1 MSKNRTYR
9 ALRCVER
16 PSAETSLRGARKE
29 PDGTKWAVA
38 AGVAGLIG
46 VLALVN
52 FIMKPKK

>member
-9 ALRCVER
+9 ALRCVDR
-16 PSAETSLRGARKE
+16 PSSESSLRGARKE

-38 AGVAGLIG
+38 AGIAGLIG

-52 FIMKPKK
+52 FITKKK